1 MFDLSLNAFYIDL
14 LISRRI
20 FKLNIKTMK
29 VSGPSINLLI
39 NWCLIA
45 MSKLKK
51 EKWKI
56 KSTKML
62 PRRKNLSKMHS
73 SSIIFYL
80 KLEKM
85 TSANFQQSM
94 IINDIVKPNNEIF
107 RSHGKVWKE
116 NNMALILFDVW
127 SLNVSKNGQNL
138 LFLCVVKIHGSI
150 LVFVLGSNEPLTRSQ
165 HSFSTP
171 VVNRYTTDKKVP
183 HTAGVAFGRHLAPR
197 IISALWIPFDFNQ
210 HFINWNNKISARE
223 FEWRRN
229 ATDGCIG

>member
-1 MFDLSLNAFYIDL
+1 
-14 LISRRI
+14 
-20 FKLNIKTMK
+20 MK

-80 KLEKM
+80 KLGKM
-85 TSANFQQSM
+85 TSANFQKGM
-94 IINDIVKPNNEIF
+94 IINDIVKNNNEIF
-107 RSHGKVWKE
+107 RFQSKLWKE
-116 NNMALILFDVW
+116 NNMAFILFDVW
-127 SLNVSKNGQNL
+127 YLKVHKNGQSL
-138 LFLCVVKIHGSI
+138 LFLYVVKTHGSI
-150 LVFVLGSNEPLTRSQ
+150 IFLVLGSNEPLTRSQ

-171 VVNRYTTDKKVP
+171 VVNRYTTDKKV
-183 HTAGVAFGRHLAPR
+183 HQTAGVAFGRHLAPR
-197 IISALWIPFDFNQ
+197 IISALWILFKLLLFELKLN
-210 HFINWNNKISARE
+210 ISI
-223 FEWRRN
+223 F
-229 ATDGCIG
+229 